1 MKRQWWFQAV
11 VASPSQNS
19 GSMATLICSCSK
31 FSRTAE
37 ILSFFI
43 EATDLYLAIAR
54 VARILGLANWT
65 SACLVEFH
73 CWIADEWV
81 SSLRLRHFVW
91 KWGSPVFPPNSTGLS
106 LDCHYRSWFFIV
118 VPAQMAEFWGH
129 LIQRRIV
136 ARGGSRT
143 GKKHSMP
150 WANCNVLKERQL
162 RMVL

>member
-37 ILSFFI
+37 ILSFFF

-106 LDCHYRSWFFIV
+106 LESIMIFHSCSSPNGRVLGPFD
-118 VPAQMAEFWGH
+118 PAQDCCKRW
-129 LIQRRIV
+129 IQD
-136 ARGGSRT
+136 
-143 GKKHSMP
+143 
-150 WANCNVLKERQL
+150 RQKAFNAL
-162 RMVL
+162 G